1 MRTPPLALV
10 VCSLAAMLL
19 PSGGHAVSFGAVPA
33 NVPLGRPLAMA
44 VPLRLEE
51 GEAFD
56 AECVAVEVTLGDRR
70 VPAEKLQWALQPGPQ
85 PRDRVL
91 RVVTLIAMDEP
102 LVTVQLSVGCSPR
115 TTRRFTLLT
124 DPGASNVKQA
134 VVDAAVARDT
144 PTAAARASAAKT
156 LEPLAANPQ
165 PGGQRE
171 SSRPAAPTEPALK
184 PASRGAKPEARLPDV
199 ARQPVPEPSVGS
211 AADAALQAASAA
223 EATASAAAAR
233 VKALEEQVQRL
244 TTDAASLQAESRQ
257 QRARSTA
264 SDALLDGWIWSVAAM
279 LGLAAGGWVWW
290 WRRTQ
295 RARTARSPV
304 EGSDSDG
311 ALDDTDPGAGQ
322 TTDAAP
328 TLMPPE
334 LSSATQAA
342 PPPATPAP
350 ASVAPANAV
359 MHETGWTTAPA
370 PREVSVEELIDL
382 EQQAEFFVALEQD
395 DAAIDLLVG
404 HIRSTGGSSPLP
416 YLKLLEIYRRLGD
429 IDNYER
435 TRARFNQRFN
445 AYAPDWSADLQHGR
459 LLDDYPE
466 VMSRLQGAWPDPL
479 DAMAELEALLFRKAD
494 GQMFEL
500 PAYRDVL
507 LLYSLARD
515 LLQRRASPAVAIDL
529 LLPLE
534 PTGAA
539 DGAPRPSIVSW
550 MDDTQP
556 LPRHVSADRPTEP
569 APLDLDLGRV
579 ESLDGD
585 FTLPGRRTDSG
596 HGQDESRFVDFSD
609 PGLEP
614 KRPPGS

>member
-1 MRTPPLALV
+1 MT
-10 VCSLAAMLL
+10 
-19 PSGGHAVSFGAVPA
+19 
-33 NVPLGRPLAMA
+33 
-44 VPLRLEE
+44 
-51 GEAFD
+51 
-56 AECVAVEVTLGDRR
+56 
-70 VPAEKLQWALQPGPQ
+70 
-85 PRDRVL
+85 
-91 RVVTLIAMDEP
+91 
-102 LVTVQLSVGCSPR
+102 
-115 TTRRFTLLT
+115 
-124 DPGASNVKQA
+124 QA
-134 VVDAAVARDT
+134 VADAAVARDT

-165 PGGQRE
+165 PGGKRE
-171 SSRPAAPTEPALK
+171 SGRPAAPIEPALK
-184 PASRGAKPEARLPDV
+184 PASRRAKPEARLPDV
-199 ARQPVPEPSVGS
+199 ARQSVPEPSVGS

-244 TTDAASLQAESRQ
+244 TTDTASLQAESRQ

-264 SDALLDGWIWSVAAM
+264 SDAPLDGWIWTVAAM
-279 LGLAAGGWVWW
+279 LVAAGGWVWW

-295 RARTARSPV
+295 RARTARPPV

-311 ALDDTDPGAGQ
+311 ALDDTDPGGGQ

-342 PPPATPAP
+342 PPPTMPAP

-370 PREVSVEELIDL
+370 PREVSVEEADRPRTTGRILCGL
-382 EQQAEFFVALEQD
+382 GAGRC
-395 DAAIDLLVG
+395 G
-404 HIRSTGGSSPLP
+404 HRSLGYCSTGGSSPLP

-466 VMSRLQGAWPDPL
+466 VMSRLQGAWPDPR

-515 LLQRRASPAVAIDL
+515 LLQRRASPAVRRSICCCHWSRRAQPMGRRD
-529 LLPLE
+529 
-534 PTGAA
+534 
-539 DGAPRPSIVSW
+539 RPSFPGWTTPNHCRAMCLPIGPQNQRPWTWTSAGSSPW
-550 MDDTQP
+550 MVISPCLATAP
-556 LPRHVSADRPTEP
+556 IP
-569 APLDLDLGRV
+569 AMGRV
-579 ESLDGD
+579 KAASSTSATQAPNRSDHPGHSL
-585 FTLPGRRTDSG
+585 
-596 HGQDESRFVDFSD
+596 ESRCRAACSVS
-609 PGLEP
+609 LRLAKQ
-614 KRPPGS
+614 KRAMPWFRRSS